1 MKPTNL
7 TTIALLPLTSH
18 VLPGGRLELRIFEQK
33 HIRMIK
39 EALSAQ
45 QGFGVCMLSPFGR
58 PENNSHILPIGTLV
72 NVVDFESLSDGM
84 LSFTVAGEQLFEIQQ
99 IQTAE
104 DGLRSGQ
111 VSLREQWPATPL
123 SDEDILLQQRL
134 QEVFEAYPE
143 LADLYPDKKFD
154 DERWICQRWLEIL
167 PLEPEKKQQ
176 LLASQHTRPVK
187 EFIRHLVE

>member
-1 MKPTNL
+1 MKSTNL

-18 VLPGGRLELRIFEQK
+18 VLPGGRLDLRIYEQK
-33 HIRMIK
+33 YIRMIK
-39 EALSAQ
+39 ESLSTQ

-58 PENNSHILPIGTLV
+58 PEDNSHILPIGTLV
-72 NVVDFESLSDGM
+72 NVVDFELLSDGM
-84 LSFTVAGEQLFEIQQ
+84 LSFTVVGDQLFEIKH
-99 IQTAE
+99 IQTAN

-111 VSLREQWPATPL
+111 VSLRKQWPTTPL
-123 SDEDILLQQRL
+123 SDEDILLRQRL

-143 LADLYPDKKFD
+143 LAELYPEKKFD
-154 DERWICQRWLEIL
+154 DEPWICQRWLEIL

-176 LLASQHTRPVK
+176 LLASEHTRPVK